1 MAVHRDL
8 GKPRSVKMAC
18 GSDERVVYNQPKI
31 MIIKEP
37 KVLVILESLHVLGQ
51 GTEHRPPTHLVLISK
66 V

>member
-18 GSDERVVYNQPKI
+18 GSDERVVYNQPKT